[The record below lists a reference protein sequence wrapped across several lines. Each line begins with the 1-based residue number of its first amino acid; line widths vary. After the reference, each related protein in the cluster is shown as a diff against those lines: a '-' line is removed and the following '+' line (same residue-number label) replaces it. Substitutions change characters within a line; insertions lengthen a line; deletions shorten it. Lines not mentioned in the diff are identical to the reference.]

1 MRVALVG
8 ATHPYK
14 GGVAAHTTETA
25 HRLAAAGHDVD
36 LVSWASLYPALLYP
50 GEQAVPD
57 GAPDLPPYPRTDY
70 LLRWYSP
77 VSWWRAG
84 VRLRRYALVVLVV
97 VVPVQVPALLT
108 LVRSIR
114 AGRGGRG
121 PGVVAIVHNVAP
133 HESHPGAV
141 ALMRRMLGAVD
152 GVLVH
157 SVDQAELARRNGAGR
172 VAVAGL
178 PPHWPGGPPTAPR
191 SADRGTVGEPEPGG
205 GLPAEPPCGQR
216 AAASGGQQAVPSG
229 ERPVVRVLALGMVR
243 EYKGV
248 DLLLE
253 AARGVP
259 GVQVTVAGEQWGEAG
274 ATVRRLAEEPGLC
287 DRVRLRSGYVP
298 GIEVPGLLAAHDV
311 LALTYRHAT
320 ASQNVS
326 LAHGHRLPVLAS
338 RVGTFPDEV
347 RDGVDGLLV
356 EPGDVQALADALRRL
371 TEPGALDRLRAG
383 VPEVD
388 VDGPWRS
395 YLDALLSLTTD
406 RPARPPA
413 DRPAP
418 PASDRPAR
426 SPADRPASDQFTAD
440 QPAPPE
446 VGS

>member
-1 MRVALVG
+1 M
-8 ATHPYK
+8 
-14 GGVAAHTTETA
+14 
-25 HRLAAAGHDVD
+25 
-36 LVSWASLYPALLYP
+36 
-50 GEQAVPD
+50 
-57 GAPDLPPYPRTDY
+57 
-70 LLRWYSP
+70 
-77 VSWWRAG
+77 
-84 VRLRRYALVVLVV
+84 
-97 VVPVQVPALLT
+97 
-108 LVRSIR
+108 
-114 AGRGGRG
+114 
-121 PGVVAIVHNVAP
+121 
-133 HESHPGAV
+133 
-141 ALMRRMLGAVD
+141 
-152 GVLVH
+152 
-157 SVDQAELARRNGAGR
+157 
-172 VAVAGL
+172 
-178 PPHWPGGPPTAPR
+178 
-191 SADRGTVGEPEPGG
+191 
-205 GLPAEPPCGQR
+205 
-216 AAASGGQQAVPSG
+216 
-229 ERPVVRVLALGMVR
+229 RVLALGMVR

-426 SPADRPASDQFTAD
+426 SPADRPASDQLTAD